1 MRSFKSCRD
10 ATCSFTEKW
19 ISSWIFFEIFSGY
32 FNKLLEAGEDPGT
45 QPHIQYL
52 ISNTSFCERGR
63 QRKRKQKFL
72 DERVWIMKLCV
83 KDSLRIFEDF
93 KNTETTIERCS
104 RVVVLQKTVMQ
115 FSSSILVIKLFD
127 HF

>member
-1 MRSFKSCRD
+1 
-10 ATCSFTEKW
+10 
-19 ISSWIFFEIFSGY
+19 
-32 FNKLLEAGEDPGT
+32 
-45 QPHIQYL
+45 
-52 ISNTSFCERGR
+52 
-63 QRKRKQKFL
+63 
-72 DERVWIMKLCV
+72 MKLCV

-93 KNTETTIERCS
+93 ENTETAIERCS

>member
-1 MRSFKSCRD
+1 
-10 ATCSFTEKW
+10 
-19 ISSWIFFEIFSGY
+19 
-32 FNKLLEAGEDPGT
+32 
-45 QPHIQYL
+45 
-52 ISNTSFCERGR
+52 
-63 QRKRKQKFL
+63 
-72 DERVWIMKLCV
+72 MKLCV